1 MNTYGFDQEA
11 LELIYRYLRDRS
23 QKVKVGS
30 SFRNELDV
38 LCGVSQVSILGP
50 PLFNIDICDLFFID
64 MSSDIA
70 NYADD
75 TTPFECV
82 RYYDKLKE
90 NLELTI
96 YKISNLLKYNNFKI
110 NATLYQSA
118 NLNNH
123 DSIIKST
130 PFFYEFFFFFA

>member
-38 LCGVSQVSILGP
+38 LCDVSQVSILGP
-50 PLFNIDICDLFFID
+50 LLFNIDICDLFFTD

-75 TTPFECV
+75 NTRFECAP
-82 RYYDKLKE
+82 YYDKLK
-90 NLELTI
+90 
-96 YKISNLLKYNNFKI
+96 
-110 NATLYQSA
+110 
-118 NLNNH
+118 
-123 DSIIKST
+123 
-130 PFFYEFFFFFA
+130 